1 MIRDR
6 LRAGLRRL
14 TRAFGRI
21 PSAPPTGRTPPTQRA
36 AQPPA
41 PASSNTATD
50 VEPSGADEDEGA
62 TLEVEPAAVQ
72 QWRDDGVRVVM
83 LDIREP
89 YELASGYAR
98 GSWLMPMNS
107 VPQRLGELPRDQR
120 LLIICAA
127 GARSASVTHY
137 LRGQGF
143 PDVWSLAG
151 GVGGLLGRREDT
163 LFAPKAA
170 PLPVLGGCALTP
182 AGALLA
188 PQVPPGAEGQV
199 QAAEQRDG
207 AWIFAARFPVA
218 DGGSVYVTDLPADA
232 LRAAR

>member
-6 LRAGLRRL
+6 LHAGLRRL

-36 AQPPA
+36 APPPA
-41 PASSNTATD
+41 PPETSAGPTNAD
-50 VEPSGADEDEGA
+50 DDDGSG
-62 TLEVEPAAVQ
+62 LEVEPAVVQ
-72 QWRDDGVRVVM
+72 QWRDEGQRVIM

-120 LLIICAA
+120 LLVICAA

-143 PDVWSLAG
+143 SDVWSLAG

-170 PLPVLGGCALTP
+170 PLPVLGSCALTP

-188 PQVPPGAEGQV
+188 PQVPAGAQGQV

-207 AWIFAARFPVA
+207 AWLFAARFPVA
-218 DGGSVYVTDLPADA
+218 AGGSIFVPDLPADA
-232 LRAAR
+232 LRAGS